1 MYRSDS
7 KGRFNTI
14 YILGGR
20 GVGKTSLLNILLGKG
35 YNENISRSKIGI
47 STSHYKFNNKE
58 LIIKELTDD
67 DNFSHTK
74 ILQNQL
80 EEILLIIVVFS
91 IDDED
96 SLEYAK
102 SLILFIKSNITYNL
116 GIQIILFG
124 NKYDSKKVNDARIK
138 VNQIE
143 AENYAA
149 DIDNCSYYEL
159 SCKTGLNIE
168 IIENLLNEI
177 NESSISYNP
186 KIMDKDDLNNE
197 DSTKMNNNKTS
208 NSCSIF

>member
-7 KGRFNTI
+7 KGRLNTI
-14 YILGGR
+14 YILGSR
-20 GVGKTSLLNILLGKG
+20 GVGKTTLLNILLGKG
-35 YNENISRSKIGI
+35 FIENVPHSKIGI
-47 STSHYKFNNKE
+47 TTSFYNLNNKE

-67 DNFSHTK
+67 ENFSHTK

-91 IDDED
+91 IDDEN

-102 SLILFIKSNITYNL
+102 SLIMFIQSNITYNL

-124 NKYDSKKVNDARIK
+124 NKYDSKKINDAKIK

-143 AENYAA
+143 AENYAS
-149 DIDNCSYYEL
+149 DIENCSYYEL
-159 SCKTGLNIE
+159 SCKTGLNIQ
-168 IIENLLNEI
+168 IINNLLNEI
-177 NESSISYNP
+177 NDNSNANSKMI
-186 KIMDKDDLNNE
+186 DKDDFNNE
-197 DSTKMNNNKTS
+197 DSVKMNNNKAS

>member
-7 KGRFNTI
+7 KGRLNTI
-14 YILGGR
+14 YILGSR
-20 GVGKTSLLNILLGKG
+20 GVGKTTLLNILLGKG
-35 YNENISRSKIGI
+35 FIENVPHSKIGI
-47 STSHYKFNNKE
+47 KTSFYNLNNKQ

-67 DNFSHTK
+67 ENFSHTK

-91 IDDED
+91 IDDEN

-102 SLILFIKSNITYNL
+102 SLIMFIQSNITYNL

-124 NKYDSKKVNDARIK
+124 NKYDSKKLNDAKIK

-143 AENYAA
+143 AENYVS
-149 DIDNCSYYEL
+149 DIENCSYYEL
-159 SCKTGLNIE
+159 SCKTGLNIQ
-168 IIENLLNEI
+168 ILNNLLNEI
-177 NESSISYNP
+177 NDNSNANSKMI
-186 KIMDKDDLNNE
+186 DKDDFINE
-197 DSTKMNNNKTS
+197 DSVQMNNNKAS